1 MLHTPTN
8 LSYREPGSPLN
19 NIATAS
25 SDVDPSAF
33 RGRMVVVPDGVTLT
47 SNLARNR
54 DELGDSLAYRFI
66 DYSQDQDGRVVELT
80 WNDLW
85 SRVCAIG
92 ARLQQVTVP
101 GDRVAILAP
110 QGLDYVAA
118 FFGGVHA
125 GNVPVPLFAPT
136 LSGHAERL
144 AAVLAD
150 ARPAVVLTT
159 TAAAESV
166 RTFIRT
172 LVPNERPRLIAVDA
186 LPATLGSM
194 FTGAAL
200 GTDDVAY
207 LQYTSGST
215 RTPAGVE
222 ITHRAVYTNA
232 MQMILAG
239 GLDMDVRTVSWLP
252 LYHDMGLMMIMFP
265 ALCGAHIT
273 LMDPMA
279 FLRRPYRWIKQLGV
293 EATSGRTFAAAPNF
307 AFELTADRGL
317 PPEGPEA
324 EALDLSNVVCLLNGS
339 EPVTMS
345 AVEKFTT
352 AFAPYGLPATA
363 VKPSYGMAEAT
374 LSVASIA
381 QDAAASAIFL
391 DREQLGA
398 GRAVTVAPAA
408 PGAGAHVSCGQPIPD
423 QWAVSANP
431 DGAEVPDGTVGEIW
445 LYGNNIARGYFGRE
459 DETRRVFGN
468 KLQSRL
474 DHGSHADGAPDNG
487 CWLATGDLGVYIG
500 GELYLTGRIKDLIIL
515 DGRNHYPHDIETT
528 VSEASTAIRTGY
540 VAAFS
545 VPAGVFDSPSSH
557 TGEQVVVVAERAAG
571 AGPAEPGQIAETVRA
586 AVSRQHHI
594 RIADLRLVA
603 AGTIPRTTS
612 GKLSRRAC
620 RADYIAGRFNR

>member
-1 MLHTPTN
+1 
-8 LSYREPGSPLN
+8 
-19 NIATAS
+19 
-25 SDVDPSAF
+25 
-33 RGRMVVVPDGVTLT
+33 VPEGVTLT
-47 SNLARNR
+47 SYLDRNR
-54 DELGDSLAYRFI
+54 AELGDSLAYRFI
-66 DYSQDQDGRVVELT
+66 DYSQVQDGRAVELT
-80 WNDLW
+80 WNELW
-85 SRVCAIG
+85 VRICAIG
-92 ARLQQVTVP
+92 ARLQQVTQP

-118 FFGGVHA
+118 FFGSVEA

-159 TAAAESV
+159 TAGAESV

-172 LVPNERPRLIAVDA
+172 LAPSERPRLIAVDA

-200 GTDDVAY
+200 DTDDVAY

-222 ITHRAVYTNA
+222 ITHRAVYTNT
-232 MQMILAG
+232 MQMVLAG
-239 GLDMDVRTVSWLP
+239 GLNVDVRTVSWLP

-265 ALCGAHIT
+265 AVFGAHIT

-279 FLRRPYRWIKQLGV
+279 FLRRPYRWIKQLGIAA
-293 EATSGRTFAAAPNF
+293 ATGRTIAAAPNF
-307 AFELTADRGL
+307 AFELTAARGL
-317 PPEGPEA
+317 PPAGDD
-324 EALDLSNVVCLLNGS
+324 LDLSNVFTLLNGS
-339 EPVTMS
+339 EPVSMS
-345 AVEKFTT
+345 AVEKFTK

-363 VKPSYGMAEAT
+363 IKPSYGMAEAT
-374 LSVASIA
+374 LSVATIG

-398 GRAVTVAPAA
+398 GRAVTAAPAA
-408 PGAGAHVSCGQPIPD
+408 PGAVAHVSCGQPIPD
-423 QWAVSANP
+423 QWVVITNP
-431 DGAEVPDGTVGEIW
+431 EGAEVPDGIVGEIW
-445 LYGNNIARGYFGRE
+445 LYGNNIARGYFRRE

-468 KLQSRL
+468 KLQRRLSR
-474 DHGSHADGAPDNG
+474 GSHAEGVPDNSN
-487 CWLATGDLGVYIG
+487 WLATGDLGVYLD
-500 GELYLTGRIKDLIIL
+500 GELYLTGRIKDLIII

-528 VSEASTAIRTGY
+528 VSEASRAIRTGY

-545 VPAGVFDSPSSH
+545 VPGDALDSPGGQA
-557 TGEQVVVVAERAAG
+557 GEQVVVVAERGAG
-571 AGPAEPGQIAETVRA
+571 AGRAEPGQIAEAVRA
-586 AVSRQHHI
+586 AVSRQHHL

-603 AGTIPRTTS
+603 AGAIPRTTS
-612 GKLSRRAC
+612 GKLARSAC
-620 RADYIAGRFNR
+620 RAAYISGRFNR